1 MASQSQQLAKTD
13 QIIRELQAMD
23 GDLREALQTK
33 DAQLGV
39 LRVRLDEADK
49 ALSSQKNMVDEY
61 RLERDR

>member
-23 GDLREALQTK
+23 GDLREALHTK